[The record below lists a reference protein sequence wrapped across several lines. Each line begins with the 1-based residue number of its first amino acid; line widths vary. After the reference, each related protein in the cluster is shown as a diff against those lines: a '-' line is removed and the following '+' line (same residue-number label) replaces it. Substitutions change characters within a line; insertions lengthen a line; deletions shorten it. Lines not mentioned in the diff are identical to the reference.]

1 MNDGAGNRPDSDV
14 PNLQSSNDILIV
26 EDSAAL
32 SALLRQRIERETAGR
47 TFCCATLDQAR
58 VLLAGQKFT
67 MAVTGLNLPDAPK
80 GEILALLSEH
90 GVPTIV
96 FTATS
101 DAETST
107 RYAERKIIDYIVKSD
122 NRTVDTVVKTVNR
135 ILTNS
140 AFSVLV
146 VDDARTA
153 RSGLVEIMERQNFR
167 VLEAL
172 SGKQALDVLAQNPAI
187 ELVITD
193 YHMPDMDGHELTRRI
208 RATRPSDEL
217 RIIGVSSSSD
227 RRLSASF
234 LKAGASDF
242 IYRPFVPEEL
252 QCRIDN
258 NVETLTQ
265 LKRLRYL
272 AERDHLTGLANRRFF
287 FEKNPALRPA
297 PANDAVAI
305 LDIDHFKSVNDT
317 YGHEAGD
324 QVLKRLAGIL
334 SEMTADNRYL
344 AARLGGEEFAIYMK
358 DTNAFQAHSFCEEMR
373 ARVQATSIPVQDK
386 TISVTISIGVME
398 MEERETFGNQLN
410 AADQL
415 LYMAKK
421 NGRNRVYS
429 SLTIPEALIPQQQ
442 EPGASVTRRPGAR

>member
-1 MNDGAGNRPDSDV
+1 MTDGTGNPPDSEV
-14 PNLQSSNDILIV
+14 ANLQSSNDILIV

-32 SALLRQRIERETAGR
+32 SALLRQRLERETAGR
-47 TFCCATLDQAR
+47 TFCCANLAQAR
-58 VLLAGQKFT
+58 LLLTGQKFT
-67 MAVTGLNLPDAPK
+67 MALTGLNLPDAPN
-80 GEILALLSEH
+80 GEILALLAEH

-96 FTATS
+96 FTATA
-101 DAETST
+101 DAETSA

-122 NRTVDTVVKTVNR
+122 NRTVDTVVRTVNR

-146 VDDARTA
+146 VDDARSA
-153 RSGLVEIMERQNFR
+153 RSGLVEIMQRQNFR
-167 VLEAL
+167 VFEAH
-172 SGKQALDVLAQNPAI
+172 SGKQALDVLAENPSI

-208 RATRPSDEL
+208 RVTRPSDEL

-265 LKRLRYL
+265 IKRLRYL

-287 FEKNPALRPA
+287 FEKNPALQIA

-334 SEMTADNRYL
+334 SEMTAANRYL

-358 DTNAFQAHSFCEEMR
+358 DTNAFQAHSFCEQIR
-373 ARVQATSIPVQDK
+373 TRVQATSIPVQDK
-386 TISVTISIGVME
+386 SISVTISIGVIE

-415 LYMAKK
+415 LYLAKK

-429 SLTIPEALIPQQQ
+429 SLTIPEALIPQPE
-442 EPGASVTRRPGAR
+442 EPRTSVIRRPGNR